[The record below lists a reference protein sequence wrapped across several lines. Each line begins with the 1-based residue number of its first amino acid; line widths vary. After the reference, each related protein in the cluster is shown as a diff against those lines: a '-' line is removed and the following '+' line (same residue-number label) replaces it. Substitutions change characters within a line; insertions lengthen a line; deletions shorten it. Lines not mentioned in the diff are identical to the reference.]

1 MSVSKNTFALII
13 ASAIGVVFS
22 VVPSPVAQAA
32 DPPAEVAPQI
42 DRLLRS
48 EVHYA
53 SAGQSSPGKIDDER
67 FLRRASLD
75 FVGRIPTPEEVT
87 AFALD
92 PAEDKRQRMV
102 EKLLA
107 SPQFGEN
114 WARYWRDVI
123 MYRKTEERAGII
135 AGPLH
140 DYLAEAFN
148 SNKPWNQIATDF
160 ITAKGDATTNGACGL
175 IVVQQGQPEEITAEV
190 SRIFLGVQLSCAQC
204 HDHPTDRWKR
214 EQFHELAAFFPRVSS
229 RVVLMQ
235 GQGPRVEVA
244 VNDGGL
250 GGRFRGPM
258 NMRFRGTPEHYMS
271 DLKDPQSRGTLMTP
285 VLFATG
291 QKLST
296 GAKDEDRRGTLA
308 EWITAKDNP
317 YFAKAFVNR
326 LWSELTGEG
335 FYEPVDDIGPDRDCT
350 APKTLEFLAAEFA
363 ASDYDIKWLFQT
375 IAATE
380 LYQTPSA
387 PRRGPEEPPMQSNV
401 AQRLRADVL
410 FDNLLVALE
419 ASEPQ
424 NLGGGQY
431 AAAFRFARGPRAQFN
446 LAFGYDPSERRD
458 EVAHSI
464 PQALAMM
471 NSPTIN
477 QALRGT
483 GRTMLARLLA
493 EIKDDE
499 ALTQEL
505 YLRALGREPSQS
517 ELTTVLRYV
526 KQVGNRTEAFEDV
539 LWGLVNSTEFLHRT

>member
-1 MSVSKNTFALII
+1 VLSGAAFSTIVATELSVA
-13 ASAIGVVFS
+13 
-22 VVPSPVAQAA
+22 
-32 DPPAEVAPQI
+32 PPAEVAAQVDQI
-42 DRLLRS
+42 LRT
-48 EVHYA
+48 EVPYA
-53 SAGQSSPGKIDDER
+53 NAAKTAPARIDDER
-67 FLRRASLD
+67 FLRRATLD
-75 FVGRIPTPEEVT
+75 LLGRIPTPEEVT

-92 PAEDKRQRMV
+92 SAANKRSRLI

-107 SPQFGEN
+107 DSRFGEN

-135 AGPLH
+135 AAPLQ
-140 DYLAEAFN
+140 DYLTEAFN
-148 SNKPWNQIATDF
+148 ANKPWSQIATDF

-204 HDHPTDRWKR
+204 HDHPTDRWTR

-229 RVVLMQ
+229 RVILQ
-235 GQGPRVEVA
+235 RDQPPRVEVA
-244 VNDGGL
+244 VNDGAI

-258 NMRFRGTPEHYMS
+258 NMRFRGTPEHFMS

-291 QKLST
+291 QKLS
-296 GAKDEDRRGTLA
+296 GGVKDEDRRGTLA

-326 LWSELTGEG
+326 IWSELTGEG
-335 FYEPVDDIGPDRDCT
+335 FYEPVDDIGPDRDCV
-350 APKTLEFLAAEFA
+350 APATIDYLAAQFA

-380 LYQTPSA
+380 LYQSPSA
-387 PRRGPEEPPMQSNV
+387 PRRGPEEPPMQGNV

-419 ASEPQ
+419 ASEPPSR
-424 NLGGGQY
+424 GGLY
-431 AAAFRFARGPRAQFN
+431 AAALRFGGGPRAQFSE
-446 LAFGYDPSERRD
+446 AFGYDPSERRE

-477 QALRGT
+477 TALRGT
-483 GRTMLARLLA
+483 GRTMLARLLGQ
-493 EIKDDE
+493 IKDDK
-499 ALTQEL
+499 ALVQEL
-505 YLRALGREPSQS
+505 YLRTLGREPTES
-517 ELTTVLRYV
+517 ELTTCLLYV
-526 KQVGNRTEAFEDV
+526 KQVGSRTEAFEDV
-539 LWGLVNSTEFLHRT
+539 LWGLLNGTEFLHRT